1 MELTEIKSQIQAIQK
16 ELSDAVALLESPS
29 TEVKEEAKKKVHDLS
44 SQLAELSKMLP

>member
-1 MELTEIKSQIQAIQK
+1 MELTEIKNQIQAIQQ

-29 TEVKEEAKKKVHDLS
+29 TEVKDEAKKKVHDLS